1 MILKWRSNDDDN
13 YFSWFYD
20 SMIVGDIFA
29 LLQSLTHHKS
39 FPLVCDTYGQSHSQP
54 VINIA
59 RKYVP
64 RSSPIFYQWC
74 LSWISIIQLDH
85 PIIDRIK
92 KEKGQYLCQAFT
104 NLWLKCNRA
113 GLLKSII
120 AYLGFICT
128 IWVKENQ
135 VMFAERQTMGK
146 MSPIVCWY
154 QPPHPGLGQ
163 TQWHKWS
170 DTSPHPWNYS
180 SQKVPIKFSMNID
193 WSQNRA
199 IKF

>member
-1 MILKWRSNDDDN
+1 MILKSRSNDDDN

-20 SMIVGDIFA
+20 SMIVGDMRA
-29 LLQSLTHHKS
+29 LLQSLTHRKS

-64 RSSPIFYQWC
+64 RSSPIFDQWC

-85 PIIDRIK
+85 PIIDRIQ

-104 NLWLKCNRA
+104 NLRLKRNRA

-120 AYLGFICT
+120 AHLIRIHLYMFVFLFAQKQT
-128 IWVKENQ
+128 IGENEPDCSSISATSSWVGTNS
-135 VMFAERQTMGK
+135 VT
-146 MSPIVCWY
+146 
-154 QPPHPGLGQ
+154 
-163 TQWHKWS
+163 
-170 DTSPHPWNYS
+170 
-180 SQKVPIKFSMNID
+180 
-193 WSQNRA
+193 
-199 IKF
+199 